1 MLIINSHENYI
12 STEFDEYCKINNI
25 VTVNIPVYLSHLL
38 QPLDVGLY
46 SSLKPAYGYQ
56 INFFIRVSIN
66 HITKAEFFIIYLAAH
81 NAVFTK
87 KNIKTGFRGAG
98 ILF

>member
-1 MLIINSHENYI
+1 MLIIDNHKSHT
-12 STEFDEYCKINNI
+12 STEFDEYCKVNNI
-25 VTVNIPVYLSHLL
+25 VTVSMSVHLSHLL
-38 QPLDVGLY
+38 QSLNVELY

-56 INFFIRVSIN
+56 INFFIRASIN